1 MKRKGDDM
9 SNAVLHISPQKTYQ
23 GTNQLIL
30 GIVLI
35 VLTYWMFAQS
45 MQAALI
51 PAITDSFGIKGNAA
65 KEDLLNF
72 AASLTP
78 LFTAACVVTCGGLA
92 DRFGRMRF
100 SFIGTVLSVIGS
112 SIVAMSS
119 NVEVLVVGRALQG
132 ISAACIMPATIALM
146 KSYFQGPRQAAALT
160 FWAIG
165 SWGGSGF
172 CALLAGMIEPKFGW
186 QAIFWIS
193 SVISVLGM
201 ALMLGTPESKA
212 PKTDKKFD
220 TLGSIYFVI
229 ALIALVLAVS
239 KGRSWGYT
247 DIKFIGTFV
256 TAIVVLGV
264 FYLNEKAAS
273 RKNIVQLIDFSLFQ
287 SRGYLGA
294 TLSNFLINAIAGTMV
309 TVNTYLINGRGLTTT
324 EVGLITLTYAIAVLI
339 MIPIGQKILFKFG
352 GRLPMIAGCIIC
364 FSGVGLMS
372 MTHIESLDSY
382 TTLVRVGYAM
392 FGFGLGF
399 YATPS
404 TYTAVSSA
412 PEEKAAVAAGIYK
425 LASSLGAA
433 IGVALSLAVYSAF
446 ASTDIHQA
454 GSIGLLLNV
463 GFGLMALLSIFLIMP
478 KKMDA
483 IN

>member
-1 MKRKGDDM
+1 M
-9 SNAVLHISPQKTYQ
+9 SEAVLGTSPQKAYQ
-23 GTNQLIL
+23 GTSQLIL
-30 GIVLI
+30 GIVLL

-45 MQAALI
+45 MQASLI

-78 LFTAACVVTCGGLA
+78 LFAAACIVSCGGLA

-100 SFIGTVLSVIGS
+100 AFIGTVLSVIGS
-112 SIVAMSS
+112 SIVAMSGT
-119 NVEVLVVGRALQG
+119 VELLVVGRALQG

-146 KSYFQGPRQAAALT
+146 KTYFEGQRQATALT
-160 FWAIG
+160 CWSIG

-172 CALLAGMIEPKFGW
+172 CAILAGMIEPKYGW
-186 QAIFWIS
+186 QAIFWINAA
-193 SVISVLGM
+193 ISVLGM
-201 ALMLGTPESKA
+201 VLMLGTPESKA
-212 PKTDKKFD
+212 AKTNKKFD

-247 DIKFIGTFV
+247 DIKFIGTFA
-256 TAIVVLGV
+256 TAIIILGV
-264 FYLNEKAAS
+264 FYVNEKAAAS
-273 RKNIVQLIDFSLFQ
+273 KNIAQLIDFSLFQ

-294 TLSNFLINAIAGTMV
+294 TLSNFLLNAIAGTMV
-309 TVNTYLINGRGLTTT
+309 IVNTYLINGRGLSTT
-324 EVGLITLTYAIAVLI
+324 EVGIITLTYAIAVLI
-339 MIPIGQKILFKFG
+339 LIPIGQKILFKFG

-372 MTHIESLDSY
+372 LTHIESLESY
-382 TTLVRVGYAM
+382 STLVKVGYAL
-392 FGFGLGF
+392 FGFGLGV

-404 TYTAVSSA
+404 TYTAVSAA

-425 LASSLGAA
+425 LASSLGGA

-454 GSIGLLLNV
+454 GLIGLLLNV
-463 GFGLMALLSIFLIMP
+463 GFGLLALASIMFIMP
-478 KKMDA
+478 KNA
-483 IN
+483 GTN

>member
-1 MKRKGDDM
+1 M
-9 SNAVLHISPQKTYQ
+9 SDAVLETSPQKAYQ

-30 GIVLI
+30 GIVLL

-45 MQAALI
+45 MQASLI

-78 LFTAACVVTCGGLA
+78 LFAAACIVSCGGLA

-100 SFIGTVLSVIGS
+100 AFIGTVLSVIGS
-112 SIVAMSS
+112 SIVAIST
-119 NVEVLVVGRALQG
+119 NVELLVVGRALQG

-146 KSYFQGPRQAAALT
+146 KTYFEGKNQATALT
-160 FWAIG
+160 CWSIG

-172 CALLAGMIEPKFGW
+172 CAILAGMIEPKYGW
-186 QAIFWIS
+186 QAIFWINAA
-193 SVISVLGM
+193 ISVLGM
-201 ALMLGTPESKA
+201 LLMLGTPESKA
-212 PKTDKKFD
+212 AKTDKKFD

-247 DIKFIGTFV
+247 DVKFIGTFA
-256 TAIVVLGV
+256 TAIIILGV
-264 FYLNEKAAS
+264 FYVNEKNAAS
-273 RKNIVQLIDFSLFQ
+273 KNIAQLIDFSLFK

-294 TLSNFLINAIAGTMV
+294 TLSNFLLNAIAGTMV
-309 TVNTYLINGRGLTTT
+309 IVNTYLINGRGLSTT
-324 EVGLITLTYAIAVLI
+324 EVGIITVTYAIAVLI
-339 MIPIGQKILFKFG
+339 LIPVGQKILFKFG

-372 MTHIESLDSY
+372 MTHIESLESY
-382 TTLVRVGYAM
+382 TTLVKIGYAM
-392 FGFGLGF
+392 FGFGLGV

-404 TYTAVSSA
+404 TYTAVSAA

-425 LASSLGAA
+425 LASSLGGA
-433 IGVALSLAVYSAF
+433 IGVAISLAVYSPF
-446 ASTDIHQA
+446 AATDIHQA

-463 GFGLMALLSIFLIMP
+463 GFGLLALASIMFIMP
-478 KKMDA
+478 KNVGA
-483 IN
+483 NN

>member
-1 MKRKGDDM
+1 M
-9 SNAVLHISPQKTYQ
+9 SQAILETSPQEQYR

-30 GIVLI
+30 GIVLL

-45 MQAALI
+45 MQASLI

-78 LFTAACVVTCGGLA
+78 LFAAACVVTCGGLA

-100 SFIGTVLSVIGS
+100 ALIGMVLSVIGS
-112 SIVAMSS
+112 ATAAISN
-119 NVEVLVVGRALQG
+119 NVELLIVGRALQG

-146 KSYFQGPRQAAALT
+146 KTYFEGQRQATALT
-160 FWAIG
+160 CWSIG

-172 CALLAGMIEPKFGW
+172 CALLAGMIEPKYGW
-186 QAIFWIS
+186 QAIFWINAG
-193 SVISVLGM
+193 ISILGM
-201 ALMLGTPESKA
+201 LLMIGTPESKA

-247 DIKFIGTFV
+247 DIKFIGTFAV
-256 TAIVVLGV
+256 SVIVFSV
-264 FYLNEKAAS
+264 FYLNEKAAAS
-273 RKNIVQLIDFSLFQ
+273 KNIAQLIDFSLFK

-294 TLSNFLINAIAGTMV
+294 TLSNFLLNAIAGTMV
-309 TVNTYLINGRGLTTT
+309 IVNTYLINGRGLTTT
-324 EVGLITLTYAIAVLI
+324 EVGIITLTYAIAVLI
-339 MIPIGQKILFKFG
+339 LIPIGQKILFKFG

-364 FSGVGLMS
+364 FSGVALMS
-372 MTHIESLDSY
+372 LTHIESLESY
-382 TTLVRVGYAM
+382 TMLVKVGYAL
-392 FGFGLGF
+392 FGFGLGV

-404 TYTAVSSA
+404 TYTAVSAA

-425 LASSLGAA
+425 LASSLGGAM
-433 IGVALSLAVYSAF
+433 GVALSLAVYSAF
-446 ASTDIHQA
+446 ATTNIHQA
-454 GSIGLLLNV
+454 GSVGLLLNV
-463 GFGLMALLSIFLIMP
+463 GFGLLALASIMFIMP
-478 KKMDA
+478 KKVGT
-483 IN
+483 N

>member
-1 MKRKGDDM
+1 M
-9 SNAVLHISPQKTYQ
+9 SDAVLETSPQKVYQ

-30 GIVLI
+30 GIVLL

-45 MQAALI
+45 MQASLI

-78 LFTAACVVTCGGLA
+78 LFAAACIVSCGGLA

-100 SFIGTVLSVIGS
+100 AFIGTVLSVIGS
-112 SIVAMSS
+112 SIVAIST
-119 NVEVLVVGRALQG
+119 NVELLVVGRALQG

-146 KSYFQGPRQAAALT
+146 KTYFEGKSQATALT
-160 FWAIG
+160 CWSIG

-172 CALLAGMIEPKFGW
+172 CAILAGMIEPKYGW
-186 QAIFWIS
+186 QAIFWINAA
-193 SVISVLGM
+193 ISVLGM
-201 ALMLGTPESKA
+201 LLMLGTPESKA
-212 PKTDKKFD
+212 AKTDKKFD

-247 DIKFIGTFV
+247 DIKFIGTFA
-256 TAIVVLGV
+256 TAIIILGV
-264 FYLNEKAAS
+264 FYVNEKNAAS
-273 RKNIVQLIDFSLFQ
+273 KNIAQLIDFSLFQ

-294 TLSNFLINAIAGTMV
+294 TLSNFLLNAIAGTMV
-309 TVNTYLINGRGLTTT
+309 IVNTYLINGRGLTTT
-324 EVGLITLTYAIAVLI
+324 EVGIITLTYAIAVLI
-339 MIPIGQKILFKFG
+339 LIPIGQKILFKFG

-372 MTHIESLDSY
+372 LTHIESLESY
-382 TTLVRVGYAM
+382 TTLVKIGYAL
-392 FGFGLGF
+392 FGFGLGV

-404 TYTAVSSA
+404 TYTAVSAA

-425 LASSLGAA
+425 LASSLGGA
-433 IGVALSLAVYSAF
+433 IGVAISLAVYSPF
-446 ASTDIHQA
+446 AATDIHQA

-463 GFGLMALLSIFLIMP
+463 GFGLLALASIMFIMP
-478 KKMDA
+478 KNVGA
-483 IN
+483 NN

>member
-1 MKRKGDDM
+1 M
-9 SNAVLHISPQKTYQ
+9 SDTVLQTSPQKEYQ

-51 PAITDSFGIKGNAA
+51 PAITDSFGIKGNVA

-100 SFIGTVLSVIGS
+100 AFIGVVLSVIGS
-112 SIVAMSS
+112 SIVAVSGS
-119 NVEVLVVGRALQG
+119 VEVLVFGRALQG
-132 ISAACIMPATIALM
+132 LSAACIMPATIALM
-146 KSYFQGPRQAAALT
+146 KANFEGQRQATALT
-160 FWAIG
+160 CWAIG

-172 CALLAGMIEPKFGW
+172 CALLAGVIEPKFGW

-193 SVISVLGM
+193 AGISVLGM
-201 ALMLGTPESKA
+201 LLMLGTPESKA
-212 PKTDKKFD
+212 PRTDKKFD
-220 TLGSIYFVI
+220 TFGSIYFVI
-229 ALIALVLAVS
+229 ALISLVLAVS

-247 DIKFIGTFV
+247 DIRFIGTFA
-256 TAIVVLGV
+256 TAIIVFGM
-264 FYLNEKAAS
+264 FYLNEKAAAS
-273 RKNIVQLIDFSLFQ
+273 KNIAQLIDFSLFQ

-309 TVNTYLINGRGLTTT
+309 IVNTYLINGRGLTTT
-324 EVGLITLTYAIAVLI
+324 EVGIITLTYAVAVLI

-352 GRLPMIAGCIIC
+352 GRIPMIAGCIIC

-372 MTHIESLDSY
+372 MTHIASLESY
-382 TTLVRVGYAM
+382 TTLVRIGYAF

-404 TYTAVSSA
+404 TYTAVSAA

-433 IGVALSLAVYSAF
+433 MGVALSLAVYSAY

-454 GSIGLLLNV
+454 GSAGLLLNV
-463 GFGLMALLSIFLIMP
+463 GFGLMALASIIIIMP
-478 KKMDA
+478 KKVGA
-483 IN
+483 NVK

>member
-1 MKRKGDDM
+1 M
-9 SNAVLHISPQKTYQ
+9 SDVVLETSPQEKYT

-30 GIVLI
+30 GIVLL

-45 MQAALI
+45 MQASLI

-78 LFTAACVVTCGGLA
+78 LFAAACVVTCGGLA

-100 SFIGTVLSVIGS
+100 ALIGMVLSVIGS
-112 SIVAMSS
+112 ATAAVSN
-119 NVEVLVVGRALQG
+119 NVELLIVGRALQG

-146 KSYFQGPRQAAALT
+146 KTYFEGKRQATALT
-160 FWAIG
+160 CWSIG

-172 CALLAGMIEPKFGW
+172 CALLAGMIEPKYGW
-186 QAIFWIS
+186 QAIFWINAG
-193 SVISVLGM
+193 ISVLGM
-201 ALMLGTPESKA
+201 VLMMGTPESKA

-256 TAIVVLGV
+256 ISVAVFTV
-264 FYLNEKAAS
+264 FYINEKTAAS
-273 RKNIVQLIDFSLFQ
+273 KNIAQLIDFSLFK

-294 TLSNFLINAIAGTMV
+294 TLSNFLLNAIAGTMV
-309 TVNTYLINGRGLTTT
+309 IVNTYLINGRGLTTT
-324 EVGLITLTYAIAVLI
+324 EVGIISLTYAIAVLAL
-339 MIPIGQKILFKFG
+339 IPVGQKILFKFG

-372 MTHIESLDSY
+372 LTHVESLESY
-382 TTLVRVGYAM
+382 TMLVKVGYAL
-392 FGFGLGF
+392 FGFGLGV

-404 TYTAVSSA
+404 TYTAVSAA

-425 LASSLGAA
+425 LASSLGGAM
-433 IGVALSLAVYSAF
+433 GVALSLAVYSAF
-446 ASTDIHQA
+446 ASTNIHQA
-454 GSIGLLLNV
+454 GFAGLVLNV
-463 GFGLMALLSIFLIMP
+463 GFGLLALASIMFIMP
-478 KKMDA
+478 KRVGS
-483 IN
+483 N